1 METLFYERLKTYF
14 GDDYEKVLAKLKEEA
29 KTSIFLNIAKAPK
42 GEIAKFLFFEHWP
55 SKINPLS
62 YYYRY
67 AGIGKTK
74 AYDLGLI
81 YPQELSAS
89 LPSLIPDT
97 KDVKIVLDM
106 CAAPG
111 GKSINILN
119 RLNDD
124 AILIANEIDYKRA
137 QVLTSNLER
146 LGFGNVIITNKR
158 PEELLVLRGKIDLLI
173 LDAPCSGE
181 GMVKKYPEIIED
193 YNINHILNCAKTQKE
208 LLKVAY
214 ELLKPGGQLI
224 YSTCTYAPEED
235 EQQIKTFLNDHEDLY
250 LKPFKLDFK
259 TYEGMAKMGFLDDM
273 EGQFMAYMQK
283 SGSSSS
289 ILPMAKTVKEP
300 LVEAFIKDNLSLDKY
315 YLYRQK
321 DRFFLSLVPLPD
333 LGSKIMRMGVYL
345 GEIVAKR
352 FEPAHHL
359 YRANNLRKYFIKTY
373 DLNDRQYD
381 DFIKG
386 AELGVDLSDGYYLL
400 SYQNLALG
408 FGKVANKR
416 LKNKYPKGLRRMI

>member
-1 METLFYERLKTYF
+1 
-14 GDDYEKVLAKLKEEA
+14 
-29 KTSIFLNIAKAPK
+29 
-42 GEIAKFLFFEHWP
+42 
-55 SKINPLS
+55 
-62 YYYRY
+62 
-67 AGIGKTK
+67 
-74 AYDLGLI
+74 
-81 YPQELSAS
+81 
-89 LPSLIPDT
+89 
-97 KDVKIVLDM
+97 
-106 CAAPG
+106 
-111 GKSINILN
+111 
-119 RLNDD
+119 
-124 AILIANEIDYKRA
+124 
-137 QVLTSNLER
+137 
-146 LGFGNVIITNKR
+146 
-158 PEELLVLRGKIDLLI
+158 
-173 LDAPCSGE
+173 
-181 GMVKKYPEIIED
+181 
-193 YNINHILNCAKTQKE
+193 
-208 LLKVAY
+208 
-214 ELLKPGGQLI
+214 
-224 YSTCTYAPEED
+224 
-235 EQQIKTFLNDHEDLY
+235 
-250 LKPFKLDFK
+250 
-259 TYEGMAKMGFLDDM
+259 MGFLDDM

-321 DRFFLSLVPLPD
+321 DRFYLSLVPLPD